1 MRIAAEREHMLT
13 LHVLASGS
21 GGNAAVVEDSST
33 GHGLLID
40 CGISKKALMEAC
52 QSCRFD
58 PRGIDGLLITH
69 DHADHVKGIG
79 VALRGLDKLGCTP
92 AIYLDPKVHQ
102 SLPRLQDDLAG
113 RDLRWISP
121 GQSWKVGS
129 IGVQAFATSHD
140 AAASYGFRFD
150 LQDCPNAA
158 STQNAQAGSGN
169 ANAQAGS
176 GNANAQAGSGNASA
190 QTGAHS
196 IGFMTDT
203 GVVTGS
209 AHECLQNVDILAIEA
224 NHDPDMLKR
233 GPYPYP
239 VKQRIASDKGHLSNP
254 QSAQELRSLLGNRLA
269 QVVAMHVSQN
279 NNLYE
284 LALSSLQQVL
294 TQEGHPAVARVA
306 FQSRPTSHHA

>member
-102 SLPRLQDDLAG
+102 ALPRLQDDLAG
-113 RDLRWISP
+113 RDVRWISP

-158 STQNAQAGSGN
+158 STQNTQVRSSN
-169 ANAQAGS
+169 ANAQ
-176 GNANAQAGSGNASA
+176 
-190 QTGAHS
+190 TGARS

-209 AHECLQNVDILAIEA
+209 AHECLQDVDILAIEA

-239 VKQRIASDKGHLSNP
+239 LKQRIASDKGHLSNQ

>member
-79 VALRGLDKLGCTP
+79 VALRGLVKLGCTP

-158 STQNAQAGSGN
+158 STQNTQVRSSN
-169 ANAQAGS
+169 ANAQ
-176 GNANAQAGSGNASA
+176 
-190 QTGAHS
+190 TGARS

-209 AHECLQNVDILAIEA
+209 AHECLQDVDILAIEA

-239 VKQRIASDKGHLSNP
+239 LKQRIASDKGHLSNQ

>member
-1 MRIAAEREHMLT
+1 MLT

-58 PRGIDGLLITH
+58 PRGIDGVLITH

-158 STQNAQAGSGN
+158 STQNTQVHS
-169 ANAQAGS
+169 S
-176 GNANAQAGSGNASA
+176 NASA

-239 VKQRIASDKGHLSNP
+239 VKQRIASDKGHLSNQ